1 MSSVTQALII
11 TRREVRDSLRDWRIV
26 TPIFLLTLIFPALMT
41 VTSEL
46 AANVAVAWGA
56 GPNAQVIM
64 GRLVPFSLMIVGFFP
79 ISFSLVI
86 ALESFVGE
94 RERRSIEPLLAMPI
108 SDGELY
114 LGKLLSS
121 MILPLAASYLGILI
135 YYVGLVIYSGYAIE
149 VPILSLIVVLTTME
163 AVVMVAGAVVV
174 SSQTTSVRA
183 ANLLASFII
192 IPMALFL
199 QAEAVLLFWGHYE
212 ALWAVVAALLM
223 LDLMLIRTGLR
234 IFNRE
239 DLLAREFD
247 EINLPGLWKD
257 FRHLFSCL
265 PASVHQTREGA
276 EPRVSL
282 WRLYRRDVPQLLR
295 LHRVPIAIAGGVLL
309 AAFCAGWLVAR
320 AFPLPAGVVDLS
332 GLGSVDYVKG
342 VPSIPLLPGFDVRG
356 IFTHNVRVLAVSLL
370 LAPLSFGAVP
380 VMILLPSMLLV
391 GFFAGEAAF
400 AGLNPWV
407 FLAVFILPHGVLELP
422 AVVLASAFGL
432 RLGASIM
439 APPPDFSISQSIMLS
454 VADLLKVFFLLVM
467 PMLLL
472 AAAVE
477 VYLTPWLV
485 MRVFG
490 G

>member
-1 MSSVTQALII
+1 MLSNALIV

-26 TPIFLLTLIFPALMT
+26 TPIFLLTMIFPLLMT
-41 VTSEL
+41 ATSGL
-46 AANVAVAWGA
+46 AADVAVSWGS
-56 GPNAQVIM
+56 GQNARVIM

-108 SDGELY
+108 SDVELY
-114 LGKLLSS
+114 VGKLLSS
-121 MILPLAASYLGILI
+121 MLLPLAASYLGIFI
-135 YYVGLVIYSGYAIE
+135 YCAGLALYGGYVMEPAL
-149 VPILSLIVVLTTME
+149 LFLIVVLTTME

-199 QAEAVLLFWGHYE
+199 QAEAVLLFWGHYQ
-212 ALWAVVAALLM
+212 ALWALVLALVM
-223 LDLMLIRTGLR
+223 VDVILIRTGMR

-247 EINLPGLWKD
+247 EINLRALWRT
-257 FRHLFSCL
+257 FRHMFVCL
-265 PASVHQTREGA
+265 PALVQSPRDGA
-276 EPRVSL
+276 TPRLTL

-295 LHRVPIAIAGGVLL
+295 LQKTAILIATLVLL
-309 AAFCAGWLVAR
+309 SAFVAGWMVAR
-320 AFPLPAGVVDLS
+320 AFPVPSGLVDL
-332 GLGSVDYVKG
+332 GALTNVDYTQDLPDV
-342 VPSIPLLPGFDVRG
+342 PLLPGFDVRG
-356 IFTHNVRVLAVSLL
+356 IFYHNLRVVGVALALAPISFGSVPLMVSLP
-370 LAPLSFGAVP
+370 A
-380 VMILLPSMLLV
+380 MLLV
-391 GFFAGEAAF
+391 GFFAGEVGF
-400 AGLNPWV
+400 LGLNPWV
-407 FLAVFILPHGVLELP
+407 FLAAFILPHGLLELP
-422 AVVLASAFGL
+422 AVVLAGAFGL
-432 RLGASIM
+432 RLGASTM
-439 APPPDFSISQSIMLS
+439 APPPGFSISESIMLAL
-454 VADLLKVFFLLVM
+454 ADLLKVFILVVI

-477 VYLTPWLV
+477 VYVTPLVV